1 MPNEKSESEEKLERT
16 LEQGFASIESE
27 AAADKTLSALEEQ
40 ASGQNEGD
48 IVESQPPETAARAA
62 EKIESSAEASK
73 EQRATAVLAETAEQ
87 IAQEPAGVERLDE
100 AIGAAAR
107 DRPSDPERLRRGRR
121 LLRKRL
127 FRRLRPLQAL
137 DAIAFTEINAL
148 PHPTA
153 VDRAVSLFSQLMTG
167 GHVWAVVILIDA
179 LQDRRHARRAA
190 LGVLPALWLTTFT
203 VEQGIK
209 RFFRRRR
216 PFISIVRAIVVGRK
230 PGSYSFPSGHSAA
243 AFAGAT
249 LLAIYYPRGTKFF
262 RLIAGLVAF
271 ARVYVGAHY
280 PGDVISGSVAGAILG
295 RSYRAVFLKLIGAKH
310 GPDSARHAG
319 HSKT

>member
-1 MPNEKSESEEKLERT
+1 MPNEKSDSEEKLERA

-27 AAADKTLSALEEQ
+27 AAAEKTLSDLEKE
-40 ASGQNEGD
+40 AGGLNERD
-48 IVESQPPETAARAA
+48 IVESQAPETAARVV

-73 EQRATAVLAETAEQ
+73 EQRAAAVIAETAEQ
-87 IAQEPAGVERLDE
+87 IAQEPTGVERLDT

-107 DRPSDPERLRRGRR
+107 DKPTDPERLRRGRR
-121 LLRKRL
+121 LLRKQL

-137 DAIAFTEINAL
+137 DAIVFTEINAL
-148 PHPTA
+148 RHPPA
-153 VDRAVSLFSQLMTG
+153 VDRAVLLFSRLMTG
-167 GHVWAVVILIDA
+167 GHAWAIVILIDA
-179 LQDRRHARRAA
+179 LQDRRHSRRAA

-243 AFAGAT
+243 ASAGAT
-249 LLAIYYPRGTKFF
+249 LLAIYYPRGAKFF
-262 RLIAGLVAF
+262 RVIAGLVAF
-271 ARVYVGAHY
+271 ARVYLGAHY
-280 PGDVISGSVAGAILG
+280 PGDVISGSIAGAILG
-295 RSYRAVFLKLIGAKH
+295 RSYRAVFLKLVGVKH
-310 GPDSARHAG
+310 RPPKG
-319 HSKT
+319 